1 MGRVLKQM
9 VRLGDKILMGHK
21 FYERLKTSGFPI
33 KISKQE
39 MENLRTKSSVNLKK
53 NISKVKISWNLNT
66 GFISKTFK
74 STLSY
79 FLSAK

>member
-9 VRLGDKILMGHK
+9 VRLGDKILMGRK

-66 GFISKTFK
+66 GFIPKTFK

>member
-53 NISKVKISWNLNT
+53 NISKVKIS
-66 GFISKTFK
+66 
-74 STLSY
+74 
-79 FLSAK
+79 